1 MIDRLGLGGNSPPS
15 RIEMLRQELQE
26 TTSELTRT
34 RDFWLAEVAKVG
46 EVTDAASAS
55 KATQTAADVGRA
67 IKEVE
72 AARVKAKEPYLEG
85 SRAVDSYFV
94 AIRDPLA
101 EAKTGIER
109 RLTVYQRGLRADV
122 EAPTERSRG
131 SFGAIASLRETWV
144 HGEVDRAKLDLE
156 SLRIWFSEES
166 IDKAIRAAI
175 RAGVREL
182 KGVSIHQETQTRV
195 RG

>member
-72 AARVKAKEPYLEG
+72 AARVK
-85 SRAVDSYFV
+85 V
-94 AIRDPLA
+94 
-101 EAKTGIER
+101 
-109 RLTVYQRGLRADV
+109 
-122 EAPTERSRG
+122 
-131 SFGAIASLRETWV
+131 SLQ
-144 HGEVDRAKLDLE
+144 ACQ
-156 SLRIWFSEES
+156 SP
-166 IDKAIRAAI
+166 
-175 RAGVREL
+175 
-182 KGVSIHQETQTRV
+182 
-195 RG
+195 

>member
-34 RDFWLAEVAKVG
+34 RDFWLAEVVKVP
-46 EVTDAASAS
+46 EIIDAVTAGR
-55 KATQTAADVGRA
+55 ATQTAADVGKA
-67 IKEVE
+67 IKEIE
-72 AARVKAKEPYLEG
+72 AARVKTKEPYLEG

-94 AIRDPLA
+94 GLKDPLT
-101 EAKTGIER
+101 EAKTAIER
-109 RLTVYQRGLRADV
+109 QLTVWQRSLRLDP
-122 EAPTERSRG
+122 EAPSERSRG
-131 SFGAIASLRETWV
+131 AFGAIASLRETWV

-156 SLRIWFSEES
+156 ALRMWFSDDA